1 MPVIAFADA
10 VPGELASAAA
20 YMMSLIPPG
29 VRIPRGDEM
38 ALPELWADE
47 SVPFTPD
54 SSLLQVGLCWHGSGG
69 GRSEIGRDDD
79 PRCIPVK
86 MLLPFLTVPG
96 VQFTALHFTEHSQ
109 ALQTLPEGEGV
120 QGLSDLEVGDFAGTA
135 AVMKKL
141 DLVVTIDTSV
151 AHLAGTLGV
160 PTWLMLISPRHSMFD
175 RGRWN
180 CTPPLYPSVRQFRQD
195 TPNDWRSVV
204 SKVETELRTRVESP
218 PPLGRT

>member
-1 MPVIAFADA
+1 MKSLRIFAEQRTTWKPRRGVSAPPNTVAGDALLGGLHRGARCVPYVAQHCPSTMLVVRPELVRLFSRLGMPVIAFADA

-79 PRCIPVK
+79 RCIPVK
-86 MLLPFLTVPG
+86 MLLPLLTVPG
-96 VQFTALHFTEHSQ
+96 VQFTAL
-109 ALQTLPEGEGV
+109 
-120 QGLSDLEVGDFAGTA
+120 
-135 AVMKKL
+135 
-141 DLVVTIDTSV
+141 
-151 AHLAGTLGV
+151 
-160 PTWLMLISPRHSMFD
+160 
-175 RGRWN
+175 
-180 CTPPLYPSVRQFRQD
+180 
-195 TPNDWRSVV
+195 
-204 SKVETELRTRVESP
+204 
-218 PPLGRT
+218 